1 MARSARGRLGTKHG
15 GMVYD
20 DPELAEDMYGK
31 FWYFLKDQRAV
42 AVSSAVRRN
51 VGLE

>member
-1 MARSARGRLGTKHG
+1 M
-15 GMVYD
+15 YD
-20 DPELAEDMYGK
+20 DPELAEDTHGN

-42 AVSSAVRRN
+42 AAAVSSAVRRN